1 VSVTT
6 ATPAARADASGWR
19 LSPVALRWLCLAL
32 LVALWE
38 IAPRAGWV
46 PGVILATPSS
56 ALLSGFAE
64 WDFFASALAFTFTEI
79 LTSLV
84 FAYGL
89 GGLIGLVVGISPL
102 GRRVALPLVSSIYA
116 LPLVVIYPVMTAWF
130 GIGPASKIWFAS
142 LYGIFPVILSTAAGV
157 QLVDRRLILMARAQ
171 GARFW
176 PMMTDVIIP
185 AALPAVVSGLRV
197 GGALV
202 TVGVVVAEMLAS
214 TDGIGFLIT
223 QNRTMFRTPQVYF
236 GILLVLVLAGGL
248 DMLISRL
255 ERRAMRWRPL
265 QDSSHE

>member
-1 VSVTT
+1 MSNAT
-6 ATPAARADASGWR
+6 AAAPARASAERWR
-19 LSPVALRWLCLAL
+19 LSPVTLRWLCLAA
-32 LVALWE
+32 LVAVWE
-38 IAPRAGWV
+38 VAPRAGWV
-46 PGVILATPSS
+46 PQVILAPPSA
-56 ALLSGFAE
+56 ALVEGLAE
-64 WDFFASALAFTFTEI
+64 WDFFASALAFTFGEI
-79 LTSLV
+79 LASLI

-89 GGLIGLVVGISPL
+89 GGLLGLVIGLSPF
-102 GRRVALPLVSSIYA
+102 GRRAALPLVSSIYA
-116 LPLVVIYPVMTAWF
+116 LPLIVIYPVMTAWF

-142 LYGIFPVILSTAAGV
+142 LYGIFPVILATAAGV
-157 QLVDRRLILMARAQ
+157 QLVDRKLITMARAQ
-171 GARFW
+171 GASFW
-176 PMMTDVIIP
+176 PMMTEVIIP

-248 DMLISRL
+248 DTLISRL
-255 ERRAMRWRPL
+255 ERRASRWRPL

>member
-1 VSVTT
+1 VSAT
-6 ATPAARADASGWR
+6 AAAPARLASWR
-19 LSPVALRWLCLAL
+19 LSPVALRWLCLAVL
-32 LVALWE
+32 LALWE
-38 IAPRAGWV
+38 VAPRAGWV
-46 PGVILATPSS
+46 PAVILAPPSA
-56 ALLSGFAE
+56 ALVEGLSE
-64 WDFFASALAFTFTEI
+64 WEAFASALHFTFLEI
-79 LTSLV
+79 LASLC

-89 GGLIGLVVGISPL
+89 GGLAGLAIGLSPF
-102 GRRVALPLVSSIYA
+102 GRRAALPLVSSIYA
-116 LPLVVIYPVMTAWF
+116 LPLVVVYPVMTAWF

-157 QLVDRRLILMARAQ
+157 QLVDRNLITMARAQ
-171 GARFW
+171 GAGFW
-176 PMMTDVIIP
+176 PMMTEVVIP

-248 DMLISRL
+248 DVLISRL
-255 ERRAMRWRPL
+255 ERRASRWRPQ
-265 QDSSHE
+265 QDNRHG

>member
-1 VSVTT
+1 M
-6 ATPAARADASGWR
+6 
-19 LSPVALRWLCLAL
+19 RWLCLAVL
-32 LVALWE
+32 LALWE

-46 PGVILATPSS
+46 PPVILATPS
-56 ALLSGFAE
+56 ATLIEGFAE
-64 WDFFASALAFTFTEI
+64 WDFFASALAFTFGEI
-79 LTSLV
+79 LVSLI

-89 GGLIGLVVGISPL
+89 GSLIGLAVGLSPF
-102 GRRVALPLVSSIYA
+102 GRAVALPLVSSFYA
-116 LPLVVIYPVMTAWF
+116 LPLIVIYPVMTAWF
-130 GIGPASKIWFAS
+130 GIGPASKVWFAS
-142 LYGIFPVILSTAAGV
+142 LYGVFPVILSTAAGV
-157 QLVDRRLILMARAQ
+157 QLVDRNLITMARAQ

-176 PMMTDVIIP
+176 PMMVEVVIP
-185 AALPAVVSGLRV
+185 AALPAIVSGLRV

-255 ERRAMRWRPL
+255 ERRASRWRPETG
-265 QDSSHE
+265 QQS

>member
-1 VSVTT
+1 MSATT
-6 ATPAARADASGWR
+6 ASPARVEGWR
-19 LSPVALRWLCLAL
+19 LSPVALRWLCLAIL
-32 LVALWE
+32 LVLWE

-46 PGVILATPSS
+46 PQVILAAPSA
-56 ALLSGFAE
+56 ALIDGLAE
-64 WDFFASALAFTFTEI
+64 WDIFASALLFTFTEI
-79 LTSLV
+79 LISLC

-89 GGLIGLVVGISPL
+89 GGLAGLVIGLSPF
-102 GRRVALPLVSSIYA
+102 GRKVALPLASSLYA

-142 LYGIFPVILSTAAGV
+142 LYGLFPVILSTAAGV
-157 QLVDRRLILMARAQ
+157 QLVDRNLITMARAQ

-176 PMMTDVIIP
+176 PMITEVIIP

-202 TVGVVVAEMLAS
+202 TVGVVVAEMLAA

-223 QNRTMFRTPQVYF
+223 QYRTMFQTPQVYF

-248 DMLISRL
+248 DTLISRL
-255 ERRAMRWRPL
+255 ERRASRWRPQ
-265 QDSSHE
+265 QDHRHE

>member
-1 VSVTT
+1 MSAT
-6 ATPAARADASGWR
+6 AAAPARGTGWW
-19 LSPVALRWLCLAL
+19 LSPVALRWLCLAVL
-32 LVALWE
+32 LVLWE
-38 IAPRAGWV
+38 VAPRAGWV
-46 PGVILATPSS
+46 PRVILAPPSA
-56 ALLSGFAE
+56 ALVEGLAE
-64 WDFFASALAFTFTEI
+64 WEFFASALRFTFLEI
-79 LTSLV
+79 LASLC

-89 GGLIGLVVGISPL
+89 GGLAGLAIGLSPL
-102 GRRVALPLVSSIYA
+102 GRRAALPLVSSIYA

-130 GIGPASKIWFAS
+130 GIGPASKVWFAS
-142 LYGIFPVILSTAAGV
+142 LYGIFPVILATAAGV
-157 QLVDRRLILMARAQ
+157 QLVDRQLITMARAQ
-171 GARFW
+171 GAGFRL
-176 PMMTDVIIP
+176 MMTEVIIP

-255 ERRAMRWRPL
+255 ERRASRWRPQ
-265 QDSSHE
+265 QDNRHE